1 MVWQGKRAKVELV
14 SLTPPVVASVEA
26 LNTSGG
32 KKPATTVQAVAR
44 FCKRKPLGAIGG
56 VILVVLVLIALL
68 APVIAPHDPYTPNAA
83 AIYAVPGSVYLLGAD
98 EAGRDVMSRLFYG
111 ARISLYVSLA
121 SVLIGFTSGALLGIL
136 SAYIGGWFDLIIQR
150 IIDALMAF
158 PTIILALGIMAVL
171 GASVHNVILAL
182 IFVIVPG
189 TARTVRS
196 QALSV
201 KALDYIIAAGA
212 LGGTHG
218 RIILRH
224 MVPNLF
230 AMCLILATLQLG
242 LAILTESSLSFLG
255 VGVPPDVPTW
265 GGMLREAARAFVGVA
280 PWLAIFPGLTIAL
293 AVFGVNLLGDALR
306 DVLDPRLRSDGGAGQ
321 SRADN

>member
-1 MVWQGKRAKVELV
+1 
-14 SLTPPVVASVEA
+14 
-26 LNTSGG
+26 
-32 KKPATTVQAVAR
+32 
-44 FCKRKPLGAIGG
+44 
-56 VILVVLVLIALL
+56 
-68 APVIAPHDPYTPNAA
+68 
-83 AIYAVPGSVYLLGAD
+83 
-98 EAGRDVMSRLFYG
+98 
-111 ARISLYVSLA
+111 
-121 SVLIGFTSGALLGIL
+121 
-136 SAYIGGWFDLIIQR
+136 
-150 IIDALMAF
+150 
-158 PTIILALGIMAVL
+158 
-171 GASVHNVILAL
+171 
-182 IFVIVPG
+182 
-189 TARTVRS
+189 
-196 QALSV
+196 
-201 KALDYIIAAGA
+201 
-212 LGGTHG
+212 
-218 RIILRH
+218 

>member
-1 MVWQGKRAKVELV
+1 M
-14 SLTPPVVASVEA
+14 
-26 LNTSGG
+26 
-32 KKPATTVQAVAR
+32 
-44 FCKRKPLGAIGG
+44 
-56 VILVVLVLIALL
+56 
-68 APVIAPHDPYTPNAA
+68 
-83 AIYAVPGSVYLLGAD
+83 
-98 EAGRDVMSRLFYG
+98 
-111 ARISLYVSLA
+111 
-121 SVLIGFTSGALLGIL
+121 LIGFTSGALLGIL

-189 TARTVRS
+189 TARTVHS

>member
-1 MVWQGKRAKVELV
+1 MVWPGKRSKANSP
-14 SLTPPVVASVEA
+14 SLTSPATVPVEA
-26 LNTSGG
+26 ADIAIG
-32 KKPATTVQAVAR
+32 KTHSTVAQGLIR
-44 FCKRKPLGAIGG
+44 FCKRKPLGAVGG
-56 VILVVLVLIALL
+56 AILVLLVLVAVL
-68 APVIAPHDPYTPNAA
+68 APVVAPHDPYQPNAA
-83 AIYAVPGSVYLLGAD
+83 AIYAVPGSTYPLGAD
-98 EAGRDVMSRLFYG
+98 EAGRDVMSRLCYG
-111 ARISLYVSLA
+111 ARISLYVSLL
-121 SVLIGFTSGALLGIL
+121 SVLIGITIGSLLGIL
-136 SAYIGGWFDLIIQR
+136 SAYLGGWFDLILQR

-182 IFVIVPG
+182 ICVIVPG

-196 QALSV
+196 QALSI
-201 KALDYIIAAGA
+201 KALDYITAASA

-218 RIILRH
+218 RIICRH
-224 MVPNLF
+224 IVPNLLS
-230 AMCLILATLQLG
+230 MCLILGTLQLG

-306 DVLDPRLRSDGGAGQ
+306 DVLDPRLRSDGGATQ
-321 SRADN
+321 SGIET